1 MAKERPRVTLPQL
14 VRALSLSFP
23 NMVRSLGV
31 GVIAFVILVVAAAL
45 GGLGGFLI
53 AVALVL
59 AAFWVRRHGSLRRG
73 A

>member
-1 MAKERPRVTLPQL
+1 VARERPRVTFRQL
-14 VRALSLSFP
+14 VRALSVSFP

-31 GVIAFVILVVAAAL
+31 GVIAFVILVVAAAF

-73 A
+73 G